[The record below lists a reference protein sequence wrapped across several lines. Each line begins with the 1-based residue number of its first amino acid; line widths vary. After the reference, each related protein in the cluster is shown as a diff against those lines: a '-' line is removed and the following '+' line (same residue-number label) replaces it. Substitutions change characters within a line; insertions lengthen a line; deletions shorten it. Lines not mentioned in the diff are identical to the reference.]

1 LLSTSVGIVQKL
13 KIHRHSD
20 WIKIIILG
28 KRKKRIFVRSTPVY
42 KDEERE
48 VCQTTTETVCR
59 IESHVKF
66 ETLYGTRCS

>member
-1 LLSTSVGIVQKL
+1 VRKL
-13 KIHRHSD
+13 KRHKHSD
-20 WIKIIILG
+20 FIKIKILG
-28 KRKKRIFVRSTPVY
+28 KRKKRIFVRATPVY

>member
-1 LLSTSVGIVQKL
+1 M
-13 KIHRHSD
+13 RA
-20 WIKIIILG
+20 
-28 KRKKRIFVRSTPVY
+28 TPVY